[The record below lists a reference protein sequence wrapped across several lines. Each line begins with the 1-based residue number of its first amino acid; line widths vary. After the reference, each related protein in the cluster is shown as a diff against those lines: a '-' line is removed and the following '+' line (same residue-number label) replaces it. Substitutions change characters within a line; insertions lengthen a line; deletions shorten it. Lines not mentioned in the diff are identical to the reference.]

1 MCSDRYFRHD
11 IHASLDLKLRRLMA
25 VHGAEGYGNYWL
37 IIELL
42 SQLSADE
49 GKEPRMQFDEYYVA
63 ALIHT
68 KKYSMIW
75 SIIHDFDLFV
85 IEMGDDD
92 REYFYS
98 RRLFRDFHEG
108 VIKKSYTEE
117 EPSDEPAT
125 YRSKRQLSPE
135 ARERMA
141 KGGRKYRPTKVESK
155 VEEGSEEGS
164 TKVKEGTEEGTSKV
178 DQGKSKVDTK
188 VEEGRSKVE
197 SKVKE
202 GATKVESK
210 VKEGS
215 EEGSTKVKEGT
226 EEGTSKVDQGKSKVD
241 TKVEE
246 GRSKVESKVKEGATK
261 VESKVKEGSEEGTSK
276 VDPPKS
282 KVNGGDNRGGKAPKT
297 IRQEDLEREGEK
309 ATRFSPPSLDEVRDE
324 VERLGYAVDPERFIA
339 HYESNG
345 WRVGPNKMKSWKS
358 ALVTWHK
365 RQKEEDAKRQSLLP
379 RASQS
384 RPTYTNAEYHP
395 ERSAP
400 PTPQD
405 DMAKWMALDH
415 DNRAVLKRNFPEKYA
430 DYPD

>member
-1 MCSDRYFRHD
+1 MCMCSDRYFRHD

-68 KKYSMIW
+68 KKHSMIW

-85 IEMGDDD
+85 IEMGDDG

-108 VIKKSYTEE
+108 VIKKSHTEE
-117 EPSDEPAT
+117 APSDEPAA
-125 YRSKRQLSPE
+125 YRAKRQLSPE

-178 DQGKSKVDTK
+178 DQGKSKV
-188 VEEGRSKVE
+188 E
-197 SKVKE
+197 
-202 GATKVESK
+202 
-210 VKEGS
+210 
-215 EEGSTKVKEGT
+215 
-226 EEGTSKVDQGKSKVD
+226 SKVD

-246 GRSKVESKVKEGATK
+246 GRSKVESKVKEGT
-261 VESKVKEGSEEGTSK
+261 EEGRSK
-276 VDPPKS
+276 VDPQKS

-297 IRQEDLEREGEK
+297 IRQEDIKREGEK

-365 RQKEEDAKRQSLLP
+365 RQKEEDAKRQSLFP

-400 PTPQD
+400 PSTPQD

-430 DYPD
+430 GYPD

>member
-1 MCSDRYFRHD
+1 MCMCSDRYFRHD

-85 IEMGDDD
+85 IEMGDDG

-108 VIKKSYTEE
+108 VIKKSHTEE
-117 EPSDEPAT
+117 DPSDEPAT
-125 YRSKRQLSPE
+125 YRAKRQLSPE

-164 TKVKEGTEEGTSKV
+164 TKVKEGTEEGTEEGTSKV
-178 DQGKSKVDTK
+178 DQGKSKVESKVDTK

-202 GATKVESK
+202 GTTKVESK
-210 VKEGS
+210 VEEGS
-215 EEGSTKVKEGT
+215 EEGSTKV
-226 EEGTSKVDQGKSKVD
+226 
-241 TKVEE
+241 
-246 GRSKVESKVKEGATK
+246 
-261 VESKVKEGSEEGTSK
+261 
-276 VDPPKS
+276 DPQKS

-365 RQKEEDAKRQSLLP
+365 RQKEEDAKRQSLFP

-400 PTPQD
+400 PSTPQD

>member
-85 IEMGDDD
+85 IEMGDDG

-108 VIKKSYTEE
+108 VIKKSHTEE

-125 YRSKRQLSPE
+125 YRAKRQLSPE

-178 DQGKSKVDTK
+178 DQGKSKV
-188 VEEGRSKVE
+188 E
-197 SKVKE
+197 
-202 GATKVESK
+202 
-210 VKEGS
+210 
-215 EEGSTKVKEGT
+215 
-226 EEGTSKVDQGKSKVD
+226 SKVD

-246 GRSKVESKVKEGATK
+246 GRSKVESKVKEGTTK
-261 VESKVKEGSEEGTSK
+261 VESKVEEGTTKVESKVEEGSEEGSTK

-297 IRQEDLEREGEK
+297 IRQEDIKREGEK

-324 VERLGYAVDPERFIA
+324 VERLGYDVDPERFIA

-365 RQKEEDAKRQSLLP
+365 RQKEEDAKRQSLFP

-400 PTPQD
+400 PSTPQD
-405 DMAKWMALDH
+405 DMAKWLALDH

>member
-68 KKYSMIW
+68 KKHSMIW

-85 IEMGDDD
+85 IEMGDDE

-108 VIKKSYTEE
+108 VIKKSHTEE
-117 EPSDEPAT
+117 EPSDEPTT

-155 VEEGSEEGS
+155 VEEGS

-178 DQGKSKVDTK
+178 DQGKSKV
-188 VEEGRSKVE
+188 E
-197 SKVKE
+197 
-202 GATKVESK
+202 
-210 VKEGS
+210 
-215 EEGSTKVKEGT
+215 
-226 EEGTSKVDQGKSKVD
+226 SKVD

-246 GRSKVESKVKEGATK
+246 GRSKVESKVKEGTTK
-261 VESKVKEGSEEGTSK
+261 VESKVEEGSEEGKSK
-276 VDPPKS
+276 VDPQKS

-309 ATRFSPPSLDEVRDE
+309 ATRFSPPSMDEVRDE

-365 RQKEEDAKRQSLLP
+365 RQKEEDAKRQSLFP

-400 PTPQD
+400 PSTPQD
-405 DMAKWMALDH
+405 EMAKWLALDH

-430 DYPD
+430 NYPD

>member
-1 MCSDRYFRHD
+1 MCMCSDRYFRHD

-25 VHGAEGYGNYWL
+25 LHGAEGYGNYWL

-68 KKYSMIW
+68 KKHSMIW

-85 IEMGDDD
+85 IEMGDDG

-108 VIKKSYTEE
+108 VIKKSHTEE
-117 EPSDEPAT
+117 APSDEPAA
-125 YRSKRQLSPE
+125 YRAKRQLSPE

-155 VEEGSEEGS
+155 VEEGSEEGT

-178 DQGKSKVDTK
+178 DQGKSKV
-188 VEEGRSKVE
+188 E
-197 SKVKE
+197 
-202 GATKVESK
+202 
-210 VKEGS
+210 
-215 EEGSTKVKEGT
+215 
-226 EEGTSKVDQGKSKVD
+226 SKVD

-246 GRSKVESKVKEGATK
+246 GRSKVESKVKEGTTK
-261 VESKVKEGSEEGTSK
+261 VESKVEEGSEEGSTK
-276 VDPPKS
+276 VDPQKS

-297 IRQEDLEREGEK
+297 IRQEDIKREGEK

-365 RQKEEDAKRQSLLP
+365 RQKEEDAKRQSLFP

-400 PTPQD
+400 PSTPQD

-430 DYPD
+430 GYPD

>member
-68 KKYSMIW
+68 KKHSMIW

-85 IEMGDDD
+85 IEMGDDE

-108 VIKKSYTEE
+108 VIKKSHTEE
-117 EPSDEPAT
+117 EPSDEPTT

-164 TKVKEGTEEGTSKV
+164 TKVKEGTEEGASKV
-178 DQGKSKVDTK
+178 DQGKSKVESKVDTKVEEGRSK

-202 GATKVESK
+202 G
-210 VKEGS
+210 S
-215 EEGSTKVKEGT
+215 EE
-226 EEGTSKVDQGKSKVD
+226 GKSKVD
-241 TKVEE
+241 
-246 GRSKVESKVKEGATK
+246 
-261 VESKVKEGSEEGTSK
+261 
-276 VDPPKS
+276 PQKS

-365 RQKEEDAKRQSLLP
+365 RQKEEDAKRQSLFP

-400 PTPQD
+400 PSTPQD
-405 DMAKWMALDH
+405 DMAKWLALDH

-430 DYPD
+430 NYPD

>member
-25 VHGAEGYGNYWL
+25 IHGAEGYGNYWL

-49 GKEPRMQFDEYYVA
+49 GKEPRMQCDEYYVA

-85 IEMGDDD
+85 IEMGDDG

-108 VIKKSYTEE
+108 VIKKSHTEE
-117 EPSDEPAT
+117 EPSDEPAA

-164 TKVKEGTEEGTSKV
+164 TKVEEGTEEGTSKV
-178 DQGKSKVDTK
+178 EQGK
-188 VEEGRSKVE
+188 SKVE

-202 GATKVESK
+202 GTTKVE
-210 VKEGS
+210 
-215 EEGSTKVKEGT
+215 
-226 EEGTSKVDQGKSKVD
+226 
-241 TKVEE
+241 
-246 GRSKVESKVKEGATK
+246 SKVESKVKEGTTK
-261 VESKVKEGSEEGTSK
+261 VESKVEEGSEEGTSK
-276 VDPPKS
+276 VDPQKS
-282 KVNGGDNRGGKAPKT
+282 KVNGGIIGGQSPKT
-297 IRQEDLEREGEK
+297 IRQEDIKREGEK
-309 ATRFSPPSLDEVRDE
+309 ATRFSPPSLDEVRAE
-324 VERLGYAVDPERFIA
+324 IERAGYEVDPERFIA

-365 RQKEEDAKRQSLLP
+365 RQKEEDAKRQSLFT

-400 PTPQD
+400 PSTPQD
-405 DMAKWMALDH
+405 DMAKWLALDH

>member
-1 MCSDRYFRHD
+1 MCMCSDRYFRHD

-68 KKYSMIW
+68 KKHSMIW

-85 IEMGDDD
+85 IEMGDDE

-108 VIKKSYTEE
+108 VIKKSHTEE
-117 EPSDEPAT
+117 EPSDEPTT

-178 DQGKSKVDTK
+178 DQGKSKV
-188 VEEGRSKVE
+188 E
-197 SKVKE
+197 
-202 GATKVESK
+202 
-210 VKEGS
+210 
-215 EEGSTKVKEGT
+215 
-226 EEGTSKVDQGKSKVD
+226 SKVD

-246 GRSKVESKVKEGATK
+246 GRSKVESKVKEGTTK
-261 VESKVKEGSEEGTSK
+261 VESKVEEGSEEGKSK
-276 VDPPKS
+276 VDPQKS

-324 VERLGYAVDPERFIA
+324 VERLGYEVDPERFIA

-365 RQKEEDAKRQSLLP
+365 RQKEEDAKRQSLFP

-400 PTPQD
+400 PSTPQD
-405 DMAKWMALDH
+405 EMAKWLALDH

-430 DYPD
+430 NYPD

>member
-1 MCSDRYFRHD
+1 MCMCSDRYFRHD

-85 IEMGDDD
+85 IEMGDDG

-108 VIKKSYTEE
+108 VIKKSHTEE

-125 YRSKRQLSPE
+125 YRAKRQLSPE

-178 DQGKSKVDTK
+178 DQGKSKV
-188 VEEGRSKVE
+188 E
-197 SKVKE
+197 
-202 GATKVESK
+202 
-210 VKEGS
+210 
-215 EEGSTKVKEGT
+215 
-226 EEGTSKVDQGKSKVD
+226 SKVD

-246 GRSKVESKVKEGATK
+246 GRSKVESKVKEGTTK
-261 VESKVKEGSEEGTSK
+261 VESKVEEGTTKVESKVEEGSEEGSTK

-297 IRQEDLEREGEK
+297 IRQEDIKREGEK

-324 VERLGYAVDPERFIA
+324 VERLGYDVDPERFIA

-365 RQKEEDAKRQSLLP
+365 RQKEEDAKRQSLFP

-400 PTPQD
+400 PSTPQD
-405 DMAKWMALDH
+405 DMAKWLALDH

>member
-1 MCSDRYFRHD
+1 MCMCSDRYFRHD

-68 KKYSMIW
+68 KKHSMIW

-85 IEMGDDD
+85 IEMGDDE

-108 VIKKSYTEE
+108 VIKKSHTEE
-117 EPSDEPAT
+117 EPSDEPTT

-178 DQGKSKVDTK
+178 DQGKSKV
-188 VEEGRSKVE
+188 EN
-197 SKVKE
+197 
-202 GATKVESK
+202 
-210 VKEGS
+210 
-215 EEGSTKVKEGT
+215 
-226 EEGTSKVDQGKSKVD
+226 KVD

-246 GRSKVESKVKEGATK
+246 GRSKVESKVKEGTTK
-261 VESKVKEGSEEGTSK
+261 VESKVEEGSEEGSTK
-276 VDPPKS
+276 VDPQKS

-365 RQKEEDAKRQSLLP
+365 RQKEDDAKRQSLFP

-400 PTPQD
+400 PSTPQD
-405 DMAKWMALDH
+405 DMAKWLALDH

-430 DYPD
+430 GYPD

>member
-1 MCSDRYFRHD
+1 MCMCSDRYFRHD

-108 VIKKSYTEE
+108 VIKKSHTEE
-117 EPSDEPAT
+117 DPSDEPAT

-141 KGGRKYRPTKVESK
+141 KGGRKYRPTKVDSK

-178 DQGKSKVDTK
+178 DQGKSKVESKVDTK
-188 VEEGRSKVE
+188 VKEGRSKVE

-202 GATKVESK
+202 GTTKVESK
-210 VKEGS
+210 VEEGS
-215 EEGSTKVKEGT
+215 EEG
-226 EEGTSKVDQGKSKVD
+226 KSKVD
-241 TKVEE
+241 
-246 GRSKVESKVKEGATK
+246 
-261 VESKVKEGSEEGTSK
+261 
-276 VDPPKS
+276 PQKS

-365 RQKEEDAKRQSLLP
+365 RQKEEDAKRQSLFP

-400 PTPQD
+400 PSTPQD
-405 DMAKWMALDH
+405 EMAKWLALDH

-430 DYPD
+430 NYPD

>member
-1 MCSDRYFRHD
+1 MCMCSDRYFRHD

-68 KKYSMIW
+68 KKHSMIW

-85 IEMGDDD
+85 IEMGDDG

-108 VIKKSYTEE
+108 VIKKSHTEE

-125 YRSKRQLSPE
+125 YRAKRQLSPE

-155 VEEGSEEGS
+155 VEEGSDQGS

-178 DQGKSKVDTK
+178 DQGKSKV
-188 VEEGRSKVE
+188 E
-197 SKVKE
+197 
-202 GATKVESK
+202 
-210 VKEGS
+210 
-215 EEGSTKVKEGT
+215 
-226 EEGTSKVDQGKSKVD
+226 SKVD

-246 GRSKVESKVKEGATK
+246 GRSKVECKVKEGTTK
-261 VESKVKEGSEEGTSK
+261 VESKVEEGSEEGSTK
-276 VDPPKS
+276 VDPQKS

-297 IRQEDLEREGEK
+297 IRQEDIKREGEK

-365 RQKEEDAKRQSLLP
+365 RQKEEDAKRQSLFP

-400 PTPQD
+400 PSTPQD

-430 DYPD
+430 GYPD

>member
-1 MCSDRYFRHD
+1 MCMCSDRYFRHD

-25 VHGAEGYGNYWL
+25 IHGAEGYGNYWL

-49 GKEPRMQFDEYYVA
+49 GKEPRMQCDEYYVA

-85 IEMGDDD
+85 IEMGDDG

-98 RRLFRDFHEG
+98 RRLSRDFHEG
-108 VIKKSYTEE
+108 VIKKSHTEE
-117 EPSDEPAT
+117 EPSDEQAT

-155 VEEGSEEGS
+155 VEEGSEEG
-164 TKVKEGTEEGTSKV
+164 TSKV
-178 DQGKSKVDTK
+178 EPQ
-188 VEEGRSKVE
+188 
-197 SKVKE
+197 
-202 GATKVESK
+202 
-210 VKEGS
+210 
-215 EEGSTKVKEGT
+215 
-226 EEGTSKVDQGKSKVD
+226 
-241 TKVEE
+241 
-246 GRSKVESKVKEGATK
+246 
-261 VESKVKEGSEEGTSK
+261 
-276 VDPPKS
+276 KS

-297 IRQEDLEREGEK
+297 IRQEDIKREGEK

-365 RQKEEDAKRQSLLP
+365 RQKEEDAKRQSLFP

-400 PTPQD
+400 PSTPQD
-405 DMAKWMALDH
+405 DMAKWLELDH

>member
-1 MCSDRYFRHD
+1 MCMCSDRYFRHD

-85 IEMGDDD
+85 IEMGDDG

-98 RRLFRDFHEG
+98 RRLSRDFHEG
-108 VIKKSYTEE
+108 VIKKSHTDE
-117 EPSDEPAT
+117 EPSDEQAT

-164 TKVKEGTEEGTSKV
+164 TKVKEGTEEGRSKV
-178 DQGKSKVDTK
+178 DQGKSKVESKVDTK

-202 GATKVESK
+202 GTTKVESK
-210 VKEGS
+210 VE
-215 EEGSTKVKEGT
+215 
-226 EEGTSKVDQGKSKVD
+226 
-241 TKVEE
+241 
-246 GRSKVESKVKEGATK
+246 
-261 VESKVKEGSEEGTSK
+261 EGSEEGTSK
-276 VDPPKS
+276 VDPQKS

-297 IRQEDLEREGEK
+297 IRQEDIKREGEK

-365 RQKEEDAKRQSLLP
+365 RQKEEDAKRQSLFP

-400 PTPQD
+400 PSTPQD
-405 DMAKWMALDH
+405 DMAKWLALDH

>member
-25 VHGAEGYGNYWL
+25 AHGAEGYGIYWL
-37 IIELL
+37 TLELL

-49 GKEPRMQFDEYYVA
+49 GKEPRMQLDPK
-63 ALIHT
+63 LIAKLLHSRKPT
-68 KKYSMIW
+68 MIE
-75 SIIHDFDLFV
+75 SVVRDFELFV
-85 IEMGDDD
+85 VEAGDDNI
-92 REYFYS
+92 EYFYS
-98 RRLFRDFHEG
+98 RRLSHDFHEA
-108 VIKKSYTEE
+108 VIRKGYEDEE
-117 EPSDEPAT
+117 TSDEPTA
-125 YRSKRQLSPE
+125 YRAKRRLSPE

-164 TKVKEGTEEGTSKV
+164 TKVKEGTEEGRSKV
-178 DQGKSKVDTK
+178 DQGKSKVGSKVDTK
-188 VEEGRSKVE
+188 VEEGRSKVG

-202 GATKVESK
+202 GTTKVESK
-210 VKEGS
+210 VE
-215 EEGSTKVKEGT
+215 
-226 EEGTSKVDQGKSKVD
+226 
-241 TKVEE
+241 
-246 GRSKVESKVKEGATK
+246 
-261 VESKVKEGSEEGTSK
+261 EGSEEGTSK
-276 VDPPKS
+276 VDPQKS

-297 IRQEDLEREGEK
+297 IRQEDIKREGEK

-365 RQKEEDAKRQSLLP
+365 RQKEEDAKRQSLFP

-395 ERSAP
+395 ERSSP

-405 DMAKWMALDH
+405 EMAKWLALDH

>member
-1 MCSDRYFRHD
+1 
-11 IHASLDLKLRRLMA
+11 MA
-25 VHGAEGYGNYWL
+25 IHGAEGYGNYWL

-49 GKEPRMQFDEYYVA
+49 DKEPRMQCDEYYVA

-68 KKYSMIW
+68 KKHSMIW

-85 IEMGDDD
+85 IEMGDDG

-108 VIKKSYTEE
+108 VIKKSHTEE
-117 EPSDEPAT
+117 APSDEPTT

-155 VEEGSEEGS
+155 VEEGKKEGS
-164 TKVKEGTEEGTSKV
+164 TKMEEGTSKV
-178 DQGKSKVDTK
+178 DQGKKEGSTK
-188 VEEGRSKVE
+188 VEEGKSKVDQGKKEGSTKVEEGKKEGTSKVE
-197 SKVKE
+197 SKV
-202 GATKVESK
+202 
-210 VKEGS
+210 
-215 EEGSTKVKEGT
+215 EEGKK
-226 EEGTSKVDQGKSKVD
+226 EGTSKVYPQ
-241 TKVEE
+241 
-246 GRSKVESKVKEGATK
+246 
-261 VESKVKEGSEEGTSK
+261 
-276 VDPPKS
+276 KS

-309 ATRFSPPSLDEVRDE
+309 ARRFSPPSLQEVKDE
-324 VERLGYAVDPERFIA
+324 VERLGYAIDPERFIA

-345 WRVGPNKMKSWKS
+345 WMIGKNKMKSWKS

-365 RQKEEDAKRQSLLP
+365 RQIEEDSKRTPL
-379 RASQS
+379 
-384 RPTYTNAEYHP
+384 RPAYSNATYHP
-395 ERSAP
+395 ERTAP
-400 PTPQD
+400 PSTPQD
-405 DMAKWMALDH
+405 EMAKWLALDH
-415 DNRAVLKRNFPEKYA
+415 DNRAVLKRNFPAKYA

>member
-1 MCSDRYFRHD
+1 MCMCSDRYFRHD

-25 VHGAEGYGNYWL
+25 VHGAEGYGIYWL
-37 IIELL
+37 TLELL

-49 GKEPRMQFDEYYVA
+49 GKEPRMQLDPK
-63 ALIHT
+63 LIAKLLHSRKPT
-68 KKYSMIW
+68 MIE
-75 SIIHDFDLFV
+75 SVVRDFELFV
-85 IEMGDDD
+85 VEAGDDNI
-92 REYFYS
+92 EYFYS
-98 RRLFRDFHEG
+98 RRLSHDFHEA
-108 VIKKSYTEE
+108 VIKKGYEDE

-125 YRSKRQLSPE
+125 YRAKRQLSPE

-178 DQGKSKVDTK
+178 DQGKSKV
-188 VEEGRSKVE
+188 ESKVE
-197 SKVKE
+197 
-202 GATKVESK
+202 
-210 VKEGS
+210 
-215 EEGSTKVKEGT
+215 
-226 EEGTSKVDQGKSKVD
+226 SKVD

-246 GRSKVESKVKEGATK
+246 GRSKVESKVKEGTTK
-261 VESKVKEGSEEGTSK
+261 VESKVEEGSEEGTTK
-276 VDPPKS
+276 VDPQKS

-297 IRQEDLEREGEK
+297 IRQEDIKREGEK

-365 RQKEEDAKRQSLLP
+365 RQKEEDAKRQSLFP

-400 PTPQD
+400 PSTPQD

-430 DYPD
+430 GYPD

>member
-1 MCSDRYFRHD
+1 MCMCSDRYFRHD

-108 VIKKSYTEE
+108 VIKKSHTEE

-155 VEEGSEEGS
+155 VEEG
-164 TKVKEGTEEGTSKV
+164 TKEGRSKV
-178 DQGKSKVDTK
+178 DQG
-188 VEEGRSKVE
+188 
-197 SKVKE
+197 
-202 GATKVESK
+202 
-210 VKEGS
+210 
-215 EEGSTKVKEGT
+215 
-226 EEGTSKVDQGKSKVD
+226 
-241 TKVEE
+241 
-246 GRSKVESKVKEGATK
+246 
-261 VESKVKEGSEEGTSK
+261 
-276 VDPPKS
+276 KS

-365 RQKEEDAKRQSLLP
+365 RQKEEDAKRQSLFP

-400 PTPQD
+400 PSTPQD
-405 DMAKWMALDH
+405 DMAKWLALDH

>member
-1 MCSDRYFRHD
+1 MCMCSDRYFRHD

-25 VHGAEGYGNYWL
+25 VHGAEGYGIYWL

-68 KKYSMIW
+68 KKHSMIW

-85 IEMGDDD
+85 IEMGDDG

-108 VIKKSYTEE
+108 VIKKSHTEE
-117 EPSDEPAT
+117 DPSDEPTT
-125 YRSKRQLSPE
+125 YRAKRQLSPE

-164 TKVKEGTEEGTSKV
+164 TKVKEGTSKV
-178 DQGKSKVDTK
+178 DQGKSKV
-188 VEEGRSKVE
+188 E

-202 GATKVESK
+202 GTTKVESK
-210 VKEGS
+210 VEEGS

-226 EEGTSKVDQGKSKVD
+226 SKVDQGKSKVESKVKEGT
-241 TKVEE
+241 TKVESKVEEGSEE
-246 GRSKVESKVKEGATK
+246 GRSKV
-261 VESKVKEGSEEGTSK
+261 
-276 VDPPKS
+276 DPQKS

-297 IRQEDLEREGEK
+297 IRQEDIKREGEK

-365 RQKEEDAKRQSLLP
+365 RQKEEDAKRQSLFP

-400 PTPQD
+400 PSTHED
-405 DMAKWMALDH
+405 DMAKWLALDH

>member
-85 IEMGDDD
+85 IEMGDDG

-108 VIKKSYTEE
+108 VIKKSHTDE
-117 EPSDEPAT
+117 EPSDEQAT
-125 YRSKRQLSPE
+125 CRSKRQLSPE

-155 VEEGSEEGS
+155 VEEGTKEGS
-164 TKVKEGTEEGTSKV
+164 TKVKEGIEEGTSKV
-178 DQGKSKVDTK
+178 DQGKSKVGSKVDTK

-197 SKVKE
+197 RKVKE
-202 GATKVESK
+202 GTTKVESK
-210 VKEGS
+210 V
-215 EEGSTKVKEGT
+215 
-226 EEGTSKVDQGKSKVD
+226 EEGTK
-241 TKVEE
+241 
-246 GRSKVESKVKEGATK
+246 
-261 VESKVKEGSEEGTSK
+261 EGTSK
-276 VDPPKS
+276 VDPQKS

-324 VERLGYAVDPERFIA
+324 VERLGYDVDPERFIA

-365 RQKEEDAKRQSLLP
+365 RQKEEDAKRQSLFP

-400 PTPQD
+400 PSTPQD

-430 DYPD
+430 GYPD

>member
-1 MCSDRYFRHD
+1 MCMCSDRYFRHD

-85 IEMGDDD
+85 IEMGDDG

-108 VIKKSYTEE
+108 VIKKSHTEE
-117 EPSDEPAT
+117 EPSDEPTT

-141 KGGRKYRPTKVESK
+141 NGGRKYRPTKVESK

-164 TKVKEGTEEGTSKV
+164 TKVKEGTEEGKSKV
-178 DQGKSKVDTK
+178 DQGKSKVESKVDTK

-197 SKVKE
+197 RKVKE
-202 GATKVESK
+202 GTTKVESK
-210 VKEGS
+210 V
-215 EEGSTKVKEGT
+215 EEGAK
-226 EEGTSKVDQGKSKVD
+226 
-241 TKVEE
+241 
-246 GRSKVESKVKEGATK
+246 
-261 VESKVKEGSEEGTSK
+261 EGTSK

-309 ATRFSPPSLDEVRDE
+309 ATRFSPPSMDEVRDE

-365 RQKEEDAKRQSLLP
+365 RQKEEDAKRQSLFP

-400 PTPQD
+400 PSTPQD

-430 DYPD
+430 GYPD

>member
-1 MCSDRYFRHD
+1 MCMCSDRYFRHD

-68 KKYSMIW
+68 KKHSMIW

-85 IEMGDDD
+85 IEMGDDE

-108 VIKKSYTEE
+108 VIKKSHTEE
-117 EPSDEPAT
+117 EPSDEPTT

-178 DQGKSKVDTK
+178 DQGKSKV
-188 VEEGRSKVE
+188 E
-197 SKVKE
+197 
-202 GATKVESK
+202 
-210 VKEGS
+210 
-215 EEGSTKVKEGT
+215 
-226 EEGTSKVDQGKSKVD
+226 SKVD

-246 GRSKVESKVKEGATK
+246 GRSKVESKVKEGTTK
-261 VESKVKEGSEEGTSK
+261 VESKVEEGSEEGKSK
-276 VDPPKS
+276 VDPQKS

-309 ATRFSPPSLDEVRDE
+309 ATRFSPPSMDEVRDE

-365 RQKEEDAKRQSLLP
+365 RQKEEDAKRQSLSP

-405 DMAKWMALDH
+405 DMAKWLALDH

>member
-25 VHGAEGYGNYWL
+25 IHGAEGYGNYWL

-85 IEMGDDD
+85 IEMGDDG
-92 REYFYS
+92 REYFCS

-108 VIKKSYTEE
+108 VIKKSHTEE
-117 EPSDEPAT
+117 EPSDEPAA

-141 KGGRKYRPTKVESK
+141 KGGRKYRPTKVDTK

-164 TKVKEGTEEGTSKV
+164 
-178 DQGKSKVDTK
+178 TK

-202 GATKVESK
+202 GTTKVESK
-210 VKEGS
+210 VE
-215 EEGSTKVKEGT
+215 
-226 EEGTSKVDQGKSKVD
+226 
-241 TKVEE
+241 
-246 GRSKVESKVKEGATK
+246 
-261 VESKVKEGSEEGTSK
+261 EGSEEGTSK
-276 VDPPKS
+276 VDPQKS

-309 ATRFSPPSLDEVRDE
+309 ATRFSPPPLDEVRDE
-324 VERLGYAVDPERFIA
+324 VERLGYEVDPERFIA

-365 RQKEEDAKRQSLLP
+365 RQKEEDAKRQSLFP

-405 DMAKWMALDH
+405 EMAKWLALDH

>member
-1 MCSDRYFRHD
+1 MCMCSDRYFRHD

-68 KKYSMIW
+68 KKHSMIW

-85 IEMGDDD
+85 IEMGDDE

-108 VIKKSYTEE
+108 VIKKSHTEE
-117 EPSDEPAT
+117 EPSDEPTT

-178 DQGKSKVDTK
+178 DQGKSKV
-188 VEEGRSKVE
+188 ESKVE
-197 SKVKE
+197 
-202 GATKVESK
+202 
-210 VKEGS
+210 
-215 EEGSTKVKEGT
+215 
-226 EEGTSKVDQGKSKVD
+226 SKVD

-246 GRSKVESKVKEGATK
+246 GRSKVE
-261 VESKVKEGSEEGTSK
+261 EGSEEGKSK
-276 VDPPKS
+276 VDPQKS

-365 RQKEEDAKRQSLLP
+365 RQKEEDAKRQSLFP

-400 PTPQD
+400 PSTPQD
-405 DMAKWMALDH
+405 DMAKWLALDH

>member
-25 VHGAEGYGNYWL
+25 AHGAEGYGIYWL
-37 IIELL
+37 TLELL

-49 GKEPRMQFDEYYVA
+49 GKEPRMQLDPK
-63 ALIHT
+63 LIAKLLHSRKPT
-68 KKYSMIW
+68 MIE
-75 SIIHDFDLFV
+75 SVVRDFELFV
-85 IEMGDDD
+85 VEAGDDNI
-92 REYFYS
+92 EYFYS
-98 RRLFRDFHEG
+98 RRLSHDFHEA
-108 VIKKSYTEE
+108 VIRKGYEDEE
-117 EPSDEPAT
+117 TSDEPTA
-125 YRSKRQLSPE
+125 YRAKRRLSPE

-164 TKVKEGTEEGTSKV
+164 TKVKEGTEEGKSKV
-178 DQGKSKVDTK
+178 DQGKS
-188 VEEGRSKVE
+188 
-197 SKVKE
+197 
-202 GATKVESK
+202 
-210 VKEGS
+210 
-215 EEGSTKVKEGT
+215 
-226 EEGTSKVDQGKSKVD
+226 
-241 TKVEE
+241 
-246 GRSKVESKVKEGATK
+246 K

-276 VDPPKS
+276 VDPQKS
-282 KVNGGDNRGGKAPKT
+282 KVNGGIIGGQSPKT
-297 IRQEDLEREGEK
+297 IRQEDIKREGEK
-309 ATRFSPPSLDEVRDE
+309 ATRFSPPSLDEVRAE
-324 VERLGYAVDPERFIA
+324 IERAGYEVDPERFIA

-365 RQKEEDAKRQSLLP
+365 RQKEEDAKRQSLFS
-379 RASQS
+379 RASQP

-405 DMAKWMALDH
+405 EMAKWLALDH
-415 DNRAVLKRNFPEKYA
+415 DNRAVLKRNFPAKYA

>member
-25 VHGAEGYGNYWL
+25 VHGADGYGNYWL

-68 KKYSMIW
+68 KKHSMIW

-108 VIKKSYTEE
+108 VIKKSHTEE
-117 EPSDEPAT
+117 EPSDEPTT

-164 TKVKEGTEEGTSKV
+164 TKVKEGTEEGRSKV
-178 DQGKSKVDTK
+178 DQGKSKVESKVDTK

-202 GATKVESK
+202 GTTKVESK
-210 VKEGS
+210 VEEGS
-215 EEGSTKVKEGT
+215 EEGSTKV
-226 EEGTSKVDQGKSKVD
+226 
-241 TKVEE
+241 
-246 GRSKVESKVKEGATK
+246 
-261 VESKVKEGSEEGTSK
+261 
-276 VDPPKS
+276 DPQKS

-365 RQKEEDAKRQSLLP
+365 RQKEEDAKRQSLFP

-405 DMAKWMALDH
+405 EMAKWLALDH

>member
-68 KKYSMIW
+68 KKHSMIW

-85 IEMGDDD
+85 IEMGDDE

-108 VIKKSYTEE
+108 VIKKSHTEE
-117 EPSDEPAT
+117 EPSDEPTT

-178 DQGKSKVDTK
+178 DQGKSKV
-188 VEEGRSKVE
+188 E
-197 SKVKE
+197 
-202 GATKVESK
+202 
-210 VKEGS
+210 
-215 EEGSTKVKEGT
+215 
-226 EEGTSKVDQGKSKVD
+226 SKVD

-246 GRSKVESKVKEGATK
+246 GRSKVESKVKEGTTK
-261 VESKVKEGSEEGTSK
+261 VESKVEEGSEEGKSK
-276 VDPPKS
+276 VDPQKS

-309 ATRFSPPSLDEVRDE
+309 ATRFSPPSMDEVRDE

-365 RQKEEDAKRQSLLP
+365 RQKEEDAKRQSLSP

-405 DMAKWMALDH
+405 DMAKWLALDH

>member
-25 VHGAEGYGNYWL
+25 VHGAEGYGIYWL
-37 IIELL
+37 TLELL

-49 GKEPRMQFDEYYVA
+49 GKEPRMQLDPK
-63 ALIHT
+63 LIAKLLHSRKPT
-68 KKYSMIW
+68 MIE
-75 SIIHDFDLFV
+75 SVVRDFELFV
-85 IEMGDDD
+85 VEAGDDNI
-92 REYFYS
+92 EYFYS
-98 RRLFRDFHEG
+98 RRLSHDFHEA
-108 VIKKSYTEE
+108 VIKKGYEDE

-125 YRSKRQLSPE
+125 YRAKRQLSPE

-178 DQGKSKVDTK
+178 DQGKSKV
-188 VEEGRSKVE
+188 E
-197 SKVKE
+197 
-202 GATKVESK
+202 
-210 VKEGS
+210 
-215 EEGSTKVKEGT
+215 
-226 EEGTSKVDQGKSKVD
+226 SKVD

-246 GRSKVESKVKEGATK
+246 GRSKVESKVKEGTTK
-261 VESKVKEGSEEGTSK
+261 VESKVKEGTTKVESKVEEGSEEGSTK
-276 VDPPKS
+276 VDPQKS

-297 IRQEDLEREGEK
+297 IRQEDIKREGEK

-324 VERLGYAVDPERFIA
+324 VERLGYDVDPERFIA

-365 RQKEEDAKRQSLLP
+365 RQKEEDAKRQSLFP

-400 PTPQD
+400 PSTPQD
-405 DMAKWMALDH
+405 DMAKWLALDH

-430 DYPD
+430 GYPD

>member
-1 MCSDRYFRHD
+1 MCMCSDRYFRHD

-68 KKYSMIW
+68 KKHSMIW

-85 IEMGDDD
+85 IEMGDDE

-108 VIKKSYTEE
+108 VIKKSHTEE
-117 EPSDEPAT
+117 EPSDEPTT

-164 TKVKEGTEEGTSKV
+164 IKVKEGTEEGTSKV
-178 DQGKSKVDTK
+178 DQGKSKVESKVDTK

-202 GATKVESK
+202 GTTKVESK
-210 VKEGS
+210 VEEGS
-215 EEGSTKVKEGT
+215 EEGSTKV
-226 EEGTSKVDQGKSKVD
+226 
-241 TKVEE
+241 
-246 GRSKVESKVKEGATK
+246 
-261 VESKVKEGSEEGTSK
+261 
-276 VDPPKS
+276 DPQKS

-297 IRQEDLEREGEK
+297 IRQEDIKREGEK
-309 ATRFSPPSLDEVRDE
+309 ATRFSPPSLDEVRAE
-324 VERLGYAVDPERFIA
+324 IERAGYEVDPERFIA

-365 RQKEEDAKRQSLLP
+365 RQKEEDAKRQSLFP

-400 PTPQD
+400 PSTPQD
-405 DMAKWMALDH
+405 EMAKWLALDH

-430 DYPD
+430 NYPD

>member
-1 MCSDRYFRHD
+1 MCMCSDRYFRHD

-85 IEMGDDD
+85 IEMGDDG

-108 VIKKSYTEE
+108 VIKKSHTEE
-117 EPSDEPAT
+117 EPSDEQAT
-125 YRSKRQLSPE
+125 CRSKRQLSPE

-155 VEEGSEEGS
+155 VEEGTKEGS
-164 TKVKEGTEEGTSKV
+164 TKVKEGIEEGTSKV
-178 DQGKSKVDTK
+178 GSKVDTK

-197 SKVKE
+197 RKVKE
-202 GATKVESK
+202 GTTKVESK
-210 VKEGS
+210 V
-215 EEGSTKVKEGT
+215 EEGTK
-226 EEGTSKVDQGKSKVD
+226 EGTSKVDQGKSKVGSKVD

-246 GRSKVESKVKEGATK
+246 GRSKVERKVKEGTTK
-261 VESKVKEGSEEGTSK
+261 VESKVEEGTKEGTSK
-276 VDPPKS
+276 VDPQKS

-365 RQKEEDAKRQSLLP
+365 RQKEEDAKRQSLFP

-405 DMAKWMALDH
+405 DMAKWLALDH

>member
-1 MCSDRYFRHD
+1 MCMCSDRYFRHD

-68 KKYSMIW
+68 KKHSMIW

-85 IEMGDDD
+85 IEMGDDE

-108 VIKKSYTEE
+108 VIKKSHTEE
-117 EPSDEPAT
+117 EPSDEPTT

-178 DQGKSKVDTK
+178 DQGKSKVESKVDTK

-202 GATKVESK
+202 GTTKVESK
-210 VKEGS
+210 VEEGS

-226 EEGTSKVDQGKSKVD
+226 EEGTSKVDPQ
-241 TKVEE
+241 
-246 GRSKVESKVKEGATK
+246 
-261 VESKVKEGSEEGTSK
+261 
-276 VDPPKS
+276 KS

-297 IRQEDLEREGEK
+297 IRQEDIKREGEK

-324 VERLGYAVDPERFIA
+324 VERLGYDVDPERFIA

-365 RQKEEDAKRQSLLP
+365 RQKEEDAKRQSLFP

-400 PTPQD
+400 PSTPQD
-405 DMAKWMALDH
+405 DMAKWLALDH

-430 DYPD
+430 NYPD

>member
-1 MCSDRYFRHD
+1 MCMCSDRYFRHD

-49 GKEPRMQFDEYYVA
+49 GKEPRMHFDEYYVA

-68 KKYSMIW
+68 KKHSMIW

-85 IEMGDDD
+85 IEMGDDG

-108 VIKKSYTEE
+108 VIKKSHTEE
-117 EPSDEPAT
+117 DPSDEPTT

-164 TKVKEGTEEGTSKV
+164 TKV
-178 DQGKSKVDTK
+178 
-188 VEEGRSKVE
+188 
-197 SKVKE
+197 
-202 GATKVESK
+202 
-210 VKEGS
+210 
-215 EEGSTKVKEGT
+215 
-226 EEGTSKVDQGKSKVD
+226 
-241 TKVEE
+241 
-246 GRSKVESKVKEGATK
+246 
-261 VESKVKEGSEEGTSK
+261 
-276 VDPPKS
+276 DPQKS

-297 IRQEDLEREGEK
+297 IRQEDIKREGEK

-324 VERLGYAVDPERFIA
+324 VERLGYDVDPERFIA

-365 RQKEEDAKRQSLLP
+365 RQKEEDAKRQSLFP

-400 PTPQD
+400 PSTPQD
-405 DMAKWMALDH
+405 DMAKWLALDH

-430 DYPD
+430 NYPD

>member
-85 IEMGDDD
+85 IEMGDDE

-108 VIKKSYTEE
+108 VIKKSHTEE
-117 EPSDEPAT
+117 DPSDEPTT
-125 YRSKRQLSPE
+125 YRAKRQLSPE

-155 VEEGSEEGS
+155 VEEGGEEGS

-178 DQGKSKVDTK
+178 DQGKSKV
-188 VEEGRSKVE
+188 E
-197 SKVKE
+197 
-202 GATKVESK
+202 
-210 VKEGS
+210 
-215 EEGSTKVKEGT
+215 
-226 EEGTSKVDQGKSKVD
+226 SKVD

-246 GRSKVESKVKEGATK
+246 GRSKVESKVKEGTTK
-261 VESKVKEGSEEGTSK
+261 VESKVEEGSEEGSTK
-276 VDPPKS
+276 VDPQKS

-358 ALVTWHK
+358 ALITWHK
-365 RQKEEDAKRQSLLP
+365 RQKEEDAKRQSLFP

-405 DMAKWMALDH
+405 EMAKWLALDH

-430 DYPD
+430 NYPD

>member
-68 KKYSMIW
+68 KKHSMIW

-85 IEMGDDD
+85 IEMGDDG

-108 VIKKSYTEE
+108 VIKKSHTEE
-117 EPSDEPAT
+117 DPSDEPTT

-155 VEEGSEEGS
+155 VEEGGEEGR
-164 TKVKEGTEEGTSKV
+164 SKV
-178 DQGKSKVDTK
+178 DQGKSKVESKVDTK
-188 VEEGRSKVE
+188 VEEGRSKV
-197 SKVKE
+197 KE
-202 GATKVESK
+202 GTTKVE
-210 VKEGS
+210 
-215 EEGSTKVKEGT
+215 
-226 EEGTSKVDQGKSKVD
+226 
-241 TKVEE
+241 
-246 GRSKVESKVKEGATK
+246 SKVESKVKEGTTK
-261 VESKVKEGSEEGTSK
+261 VESKVEEGSEEGRSK
-276 VDPPKS
+276 VDPQKS
-282 KVNGGDNRGGKAPKT
+282 KVNGGDNRAGKAPKT
-297 IRQEDLEREGEK
+297 IRQEDIKREGEK

-365 RQKEEDAKRQSLLP
+365 RQKEEDAKRQSLFP

-395 ERSAP
+395 ERSAL

-405 DMAKWMALDH
+405 EMAKWLALDH

-430 DYPD
+430 GYPD